1 MDKRTRKRKRS
12 NDPVCLCQRCYP
24 VGARV
29 ASASTRRTHR
39 RRHGVHPGAQERDV
53 MALTAVDQADGDQSV
68 DVLPDGDED
77 GVDLASIQVRS
88 RYRSLGD
95 VNTIIIIG

>member
-1 MDKRTRKRKRS
+1 
-12 NDPVCLCQRCYP
+12 
-24 VGARV
+24 
-29 ASASTRRTHR
+29 
-39 RRHGVHPGAQERDV
+39 